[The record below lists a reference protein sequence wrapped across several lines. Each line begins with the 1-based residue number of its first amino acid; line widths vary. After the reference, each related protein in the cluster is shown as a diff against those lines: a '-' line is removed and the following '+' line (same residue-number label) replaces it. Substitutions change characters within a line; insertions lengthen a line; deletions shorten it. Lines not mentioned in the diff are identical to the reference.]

1 MKTRALTRALGV
13 AAAALVALAPMASA
27 HVTVNPDEVAKG
39 AFARLSFRVPNERD
53 DAGTTT
59 LEVTL
64 PEDVAFTSVSI
75 KPLPG
80 WTATT
85 EMRTLDEPV
94 DAFGEQVTEVVS
106 KITWTGGVIHPGE
119 FQEFDVS
126 LGRMP
131 EEGDTLAFP
140 SIQTYSSGE
149 IVRWIDPVVEGEEEP
164 EHPVPTL
171 RLVDPEPG
179 SEDAAHANADEAGGE
194 EEAATVPVGDT
205 ATQDDVDSANTLA
218 TVGLVVGVLALALGV
233 FALVRSRRSPGGT
246 VTPSETEEK
255 TPVGTSTD

>member
-1 MKTRALTRALGV
+1 CGS
-13 AAAALVALAPMASA
+13 P
-27 HVTVNPDEVAKG
+27 PPGGG
-39 AFARLSFRVPNERD
+39 AFPPVQN
-53 DAGTTT
+53 
-59 LEVTL
+59 
-64 PEDVAFTSVSI
+64 

-106 KITWTGGVIHPGE
+106 KITWTGGGLHPGE

-149 IVRWIDPVVEGEEEP
+149 IVRWIDPVVEGEEE
-164 EHPVPTL
+164 
-171 RLVDPEPG
+171 
-179 SEDAAHANADEAGGE
+179 
-194 EEAATVPVGDT
+194 
-205 ATQDDVDSANTLA
+205 
-218 TVGLVVGVLALALGV
+218 
-233 FALVRSRRSPGGT
+233 
-246 VTPSETEEK
+246 
-255 TPVGTSTD
+255 